1 MQKPLAAKAGLTF
14 AFLAACI
21 LTLAHSVAVHAAE
34 PQLAGPPKNAPV
46 NAPTFQKAVPQTP
59 VIHARGNFLA
69 LGVGKSIV
77 VDLPRDAK
85 DVLIANPAI
94 ANAVIR
100 SARRAYLIGVK
111 AGQTNIVFFDEN
123 GQQMAAYDIEVALDA
138 VGVRAAIQRLAPS
151 AQIKVDAIGDSI
163 VLSGSVASP
172 AEAQHI
178 FDTAS
183 RMVGDPNKVVNGLTI
198 RDREQVMLKVTVA
211 EVQRNILK
219 QLGVDLNGSN
229 INIGSAVV
237 NFDNTN
243 PFSAQNSLLSTS
255 NVRPSFTLPN
265 GGTVSATI
273 RAMEQAG
280 VMRTLAEPNL
290 TAISGESAK
299 FLAGGEFPVPAGQ
312 SCDAAT
318 GQCQIQIQFKQ
329 FGVALEFT
337 PVVLSEGKI
346 SLRVATEVSELSSEG
361 AIRLSSVTIPALR
374 VRRANST
381 VELSSGASLVLA
393 GLLQEQTKHNIN
405 GLPGLMN
412 LPVLGTLFKSRDYL
426 SGQTELMIMVTPYV
440 VRGTA
445 QQELVRPDDG
455 FSNPSDQS
463 AIFLGRLNRI
473 YGVAGT
479 NDPKRLKG
487 NYGFI
492 LD

>member
-1 MQKPLAAKAGLTF
+1 MQKPLAAKAGLTV
-14 AFLAACI
+14 AFLAAFAAAAM
-21 LTLAHSVAVHAAE
+21 TLPAVQAAE
-34 PQLAGPPKNAPV
+34 PQLAGPPNVAVTSQRAQPQVPV
-46 NAPTFQKAVPQTP
+46 L
-59 VIHARGNFLA
+59 HARGNFLA

-85 DVLIANPAI
+85 DVLIANPAV

-100 SARRAYLIGVK
+100 STRRAYLIGVK
-111 AGQTNIVFFDEN
+111 AGQTNIVFFDEA
-123 GQQMAAYDIEVALDA
+123 GQQIAAYDIEVALDA
-138 VGVRAAIQRLAPS
+138 VGVRATIQRLAPT
-151 AQIKVDAIGDSI
+151 AQVKVDAIGDSI
-163 VLSGSVASP
+163 VLSGSVASA

-178 FDTAS
+178 FDTAA
-183 RMVGDPNKVVNGLTI
+183 RMVGDAAKVVNGLTI

-211 EVQRNILK
+211 EVQRNVLK

-229 INIGSAVV
+229 INVGSAVV
-237 NFDNTN
+237 NFENSN
-243 PFSAQNSLLSTS
+243 PFSAQNTLLSTS

-280 VMRTLAEPNL
+280 IMRTLAEPNL
-290 TAISGESAK
+290 TAISGETAK
-299 FLAGGEFPVPAGQ
+299 FLAGGEFPIPAGQ
-312 SCDAAT
+312 SCDPTT
-318 GQCQIQIQFKQ
+318 GQCQVQIQFKQ

-361 AIRLSSVTIPALR
+361 AIRLSTVTIPALR

-381 VELSSGASLVLA
+381 VELSSGGSLVMA
-393 GLLQEQTKHNIN
+393 GLLQEQTKQNIN

-426 SGQTELMIMVTPYV
+426 TGQTELMIMVTPYV
-440 VRGTA
+440 VKATS
-445 QQELVRPDDG
+445 QQELARPDDG
-455 FSNPSDQS
+455 FANPSDQS
-463 AIFLGRLNRI
+463 AVFLGRLNRI
-473 YGVAGT
+473 YGVPNA

-487 NYGFI
+487 DYGFI

>member
-14 AFLAACI
+14 ALFAAVAAIALAAPT
-21 LTLAHSVAVHAAE
+21 TLYAAD
-34 PQLAGPPKNAPV
+34 PQLAGPPQATAVAP
-46 NAPTFQKAVPQTP
+46 QVP
-59 VIHARGNFLA
+59 VVHRRGNFLA

-77 VDLPRDAK
+77 IDLPRDAK

-111 AGQTNIVFFDEN
+111 AGQTNIIFFDDN
-123 GQQMAAYDIEVALDA
+123 GHQMAAYDIEVALDA

-151 AQIKVDAIGDSI
+151 AQVKVDSIGDSI
-163 VLSGSVASP
+163 VLSGTVAS
-172 AEAQHI
+172 AVEAQHI
-178 FDTAS
+178 FDTAA
-183 RMVGDPNKVVNGLTI
+183 RMVGDANKVVNGLAI
-198 RDREQVMLKVTVA
+198 RDREQIMLKVTVA

-229 INIGSAVV
+229 INVGSAVV
-237 NFDNTN
+237 NFNNVN
-243 PFSAQNSLLSTS
+243 PFSAQNSLISS
-255 NVRPSFTLPN
+255 SSVRPTINLPN

-290 TAISGESAK
+290 TAISGETAK
-299 FLAGGEFPVPAGQ
+299 FLAGGEFPIPAGQ
-312 SCDAAT
+312 TCDPNT

-346 SLRVATEVSELSSEG
+346 SLRVGTEVSELSSQG
-361 AIRLSSVTIPALR
+361 AVNVGTITIPALR
-374 VRRANST
+374 VRRASST
-381 VELSSGASLVLA
+381 VELSSGGSLVMA
-393 GLLQEQTKHNIN
+393 GLIQEQTKHNLN

-412 LPVLGTLFKSRDYL
+412 LPVLGTLFKSRDFVT
-426 SGQTELMIMVTPYV
+426 GQTELMIMVTPYV
-440 VRGTA
+440 VRASA
-445 QQELVRPDDG
+445 QSELARPDDG
-455 FSNPSDQS
+455 FANPSDQS
-463 AIFLGRLNRI
+463 AVLLGRLNRI
-473 YGVAGT
+473 YGTAGA

>member
-14 AFLAACI
+14 ALFAAFAAVALTAPAI
-21 LTLAHSVAVHAAE
+21 LHAAE
-34 PQLAGPPKNAPV
+34 PQLAGPPKAAVAAAP
-46 NAPTFQKAVPQTP
+46 QYP
-59 VIHARGNFLA
+59 VVHTRGNFLA
-69 LGVGKSIV
+69 LGIGKSIV

-100 SARRAYLIGVK
+100 STRRAYLIGVK

-123 GQQMAAYDIEVALDA
+123 GQQIASYDIEVALDA

-151 AQIKVDAIGDSI
+151 SQVKVDAIADSI
-163 VLSGSVASP
+163 VLSGSVASA

-178 FDTAS
+178 FDTAA
-183 RMVGDPNKVVNGLTI
+183 RMVGDANKVVNGLTI
-198 RDREQVMLKVTVA
+198 RDREQIMLKVTVA

-219 QLGVDLNGSN
+219 QLGVDLNGTN
-229 INIGSAVV
+229 VNIGSAVV
-237 NFDNTN
+237 NFENTN
-243 PFSAQNSLLSTS
+243 PFSAQNTLLSS
-255 NVRPSFTLPN
+255 SAVRPTFNLPN

-290 TAISGESAK
+290 TAISGETAK
-299 FLAGGEFPVPAGQ
+299 FLAGGEFPIPAGQ
-312 SCDAAT
+312 SCDAT
-318 GQCQIQIQFKQ
+318 SGQCQVQIQFKQ

-361 AIRLSSVTIPALR
+361 AIRLSAVTIPALR

-381 VELSSGASLVLA
+381 VELSSGGTLVMA

-412 LPVLGTLFKSRDYL
+412 LPVLGALFKSRDYL
-426 SGQTELMIMVTPYV
+426 MGQTELMIMVTPYV
-440 VRGTA
+440 VRATS
-445 QQELVRPDDG
+445 QNELVRPDDG
-455 FSNPSDQS
+455 FANPSDQS
-463 AIFLGRLNRI
+463 AVLLGRLNRI
-473 YGVAGT
+473 YGVPGA

>member
-1 MQKPLAAKAGLTF
+1 MQMPLAAKAGLTF
-14 AFLAACI
+14 AFLA
-21 LTLAHSVAVHAAE
+21 LTLSSVLHAAE
-34 PQLAGPPKNAPV
+34 PQLAGPPNA
-46 NAPTFQKAVPQTP
+46 APAIQRAQPQAP
-59 VIHARGNFLA
+59 VIHTRGNFLA

-111 AGQTNIVFFDEN
+111 AGQTNIVFFDES
-123 GQQMAAYDIEVALDA
+123 GQQIAAYDIEVALDA
-138 VGVRAAIQRLAPS
+138 VGVRAAIQRLAPT
-151 AQIKVDAIGDSI
+151 AQVKVDSIGDSI
-163 VLSGSVASP
+163 VLSGSVASA
-172 AEAQHI
+172 AESQHI
-178 FDTAS
+178 FDTAV
-183 RMVGDPNKVVNGLTI
+183 RMVGDVNKVVNGLTI

-219 QLGVDLNGSN
+219 QLGVDLNGAS
-229 INIGSAVV
+229 INVGSAVV
-237 NFDNTN
+237 NFENTN
-243 PFSAQNSLLSTS
+243 PFSAQNTLLSTS
-255 NVRPSFTLPN
+255 NIRPTLTLPN

-290 TAISGESAK
+290 TAISGESAR
-299 FLAGGEFPVPAGQ
+299 FLAGGEFPIPAGQ
-312 SCDAAT
+312 SCDANT
-318 GQCQIQIQFKQ
+318 GQCQVQIQFKQ

-346 SLRVATEVSELSSEG
+346 SMRVSTEVSELSSEG

-381 VELSSGASLVLA
+381 VELSSGASLVMA
-393 GLLQEQTKHNIN
+393 GLLQEQTKHNLN

-440 VRGTA
+440 VRGVA
-445 QQELVRPDDG
+445 QQEIARPDDG

-463 AIFLGRLNRI
+463 AVLLGRLNRI
-473 YGVAGT
+473 YGVPGSSEK
-479 NDPKRLKG
+479 NRLKG

>member
-1 MQKPLAAKAGLTF
+1 MQKPLAAKAGLTV
-14 AFLAACI
+14 AFLAAFAAAAM
-21 LTLAHSVAVHAAE
+21 TLPAVQAAE
-34 PQLAGPPKNAPV
+34 PQLAGPPNV
-46 NAPTFQKAVPQTP
+46 AVTSQRAQPQTP
-59 VIHARGNFLA
+59 VLHARGNFLA

-85 DVLIANPAI
+85 DVLIANPGV

-100 SARRAYLIGVK
+100 STRRAYLIGVK
-111 AGQTNIVFFDEN
+111 AGQTNIVFFDEA
-123 GQQMAAYDIEVALDA
+123 GQQIAAYDIEVALDA
-138 VGVRAAIQRLAPS
+138 VGVRATIQRLAPT
-151 AQIKVDAIGDSI
+151 AQVKVDAIGDSI
-163 VLSGSVASP
+163 VLSGSVASA

-178 FDTAS
+178 FDTAA
-183 RMVGDPNKVVNGLTI
+183 RMVGDAAKVVNGLTI

-211 EVQRNILK
+211 EVQRNVLK

-237 NFDNTN
+237 NFENTN
-243 PFSAQNSLLSTS
+243 PFSAQNTLLSTS

-265 GGTVSATI
+265 GGTVNATI

-280 VMRTLAEPNL
+280 IMRTLAEPNL
-290 TAISGESAK
+290 TAISGETAK
-299 FLAGGEFPVPAGQ
+299 FLAGGEFPIPAGQ
-312 SCDAAT
+312 SCDPTT
-318 GQCQIQIQFKQ
+318 GQCQVQIQFKQ

-361 AIRLSSVTIPALR
+361 AIRLSTVTIPALR

-381 VELSSGASLVLA
+381 VELSSGGSLVMA
-393 GLLQEQTKHNIN
+393 GLLQEQTKQNIN

-426 SGQTELMIMVTPYV
+426 TGQTELMIMVTPYV
-440 VRGTA
+440 VKATS

-455 FSNPSDQS
+455 FANPSDQS
-463 AIFLGRLNRI
+463 AVLLGRLNRI
-473 YGVAGT
+473 YGVPNA
-479 NDPKRLKG
+479 NEPKRLKG
-487 NYGFI
+487 DYGFI

>member
-1 MQKPLAAKAGLTF
+1 MQKPLAAKAGLTI
-14 AFLAACI
+14 AFLAALAAAV
-21 LTLAHSVAVHAAE
+21 LTAPTGSFASE
-34 PQLAGPPKNAPV
+34 PQLAGPPKAAP
-46 NAPTFQKAVPQTP
+46 AGPQVP
-59 VIHARGNFLA
+59 VIHTRGNFLA

-138 VGVRAAIQRLAPS
+138 VGVRAAISRLAPT
-151 AQIKVDAIGDSI
+151 AQVKVDAIGDSI
-163 VLSGSVASP
+163 VLSGSVASA

-178 FDTAS
+178 FDTAA
-183 RMVGDPNKVVNGLTI
+183 RMVGDAAKVVNGLSI
-198 RDREQVMLKVTVA
+198 REREQVMLKVTVA
-211 EVQRNILK
+211 EVQRNVLK

-229 INIGSAVV
+229 INVGTAVV
-237 NFDNTN
+237 NFENTN
-243 PFSAQNSLLSTS
+243 PFSAQNTLLSTS
-255 NVRPSFTLPN
+255 NVRPTLNLPN

-290 TAISGESAK
+290 TAISGETAK
-299 FLAGGEFPVPAGQ
+299 FLAGGEFPIPAGQ
-312 SCDAAT
+312 SCDANT
-318 GQCQIQIQFKQ
+318 GQCQVQIQFKQ

-337 PVVLSEGKI
+337 PVVLSEGKM

-361 AIRLSSVTIPALR
+361 AIRLSNVTIPALR

-381 VELSSGASLVLA
+381 VELPSGGSLVMA

-412 LPVLGTLFKSRDYL
+412 LPVLGALFKSRDFL

-440 VRGTA
+440 VRHSA
-445 QQELVRPDDG
+445 PNELVRPDDG

-463 AIFLGRLNRI
+463 AILLGRLNRI
-473 YGVAGT
+473 YGTPGA
-479 NDPKRLKG
+479 NEQKLRKG